1 MTFKSIFF
9 SYMCVYEIFYGIITV
24 IFRRHVCL
32 VLKLLVVAT
41 FFLVN
46 ISAFAVNM
54 ATAAPT
60 SEQQV
65 EIPQEKLR
73 FDVWYHI
80 AQVSV

>member
-1 MTFKSIFF
+1 
-9 SYMCVYEIFYGIITV
+9 MCVYEIFYGVITV
-24 IFRRHVCL
+24 FFRRHVCL
-32 VLKLLVVAT
+32 VLKLLFVAT

-46 ISAFAVNM
+46 FTAFAVDM

-60 SEQQV
+60 SERQV

>member
-1 MTFKSIFF
+1 MCLYEPF
-9 SYMCVYEIFYGIITV
+9 SVEITDWT
-24 IFRRHVCL
+24 RLHVCL
-32 VLKLLVVAT
+32 VLKLLFLAT

-46 ISAFAVNM
+46 STAFAVNM
-54 ATAAPT
+54 ATAAST
-60 SEQQV
+60 SEQQL

>member
-1 MTFKSIFF
+1 MIFF
-9 SYMCVYEIFYGIITV
+9 GEITEWI
-24 IFRRHVCL
+24 RLHVCL
-32 VLKLLVVAT
+32 VLKLLFLAT

-46 ISAFAVNM
+46 FTAFDM
-54 ATAAPT
+54 ATAAST
-60 SEQQV
+60 SEQQL